1 MGDWKDELRQA
12 KNAHSFKELNS
23 DWSAF
28 GLKSEKNQPPK
39 QKPFKCDDCTASF
52 NLINN
57 LQLHRRHQ
65 HKYVYE
71 KVAPKP
77 IKKRDPEEHKRQLK
91 AASKKKRQRIPRS
104 KWPSLIDSYDNAFDK
119 LKWSEENNIKT
130 KHPKRLISNWR
141 KKLTEEEKNN
151 EI

>member
-1 MGDWKDELRQA
+1 MLAQDWKDELRQT

-23 DWSAF
+23 DWSAL
-28 GLKSEKNQPPK
+28 GLKSEKIQPPK

-52 NLINN
+52 NLKSN

-104 KWPSLIDSYDNAFDK
+104 KWPSLIRINRVNCPPPFDQNFEK
-119 LKWSEENNIKT
+119 IRGGAVNTPFFFPIEK
-130 KHPKRLISNWR
+130 KRSF
-141 KKLTEEEKNN
+141 
-151 EI
+151 